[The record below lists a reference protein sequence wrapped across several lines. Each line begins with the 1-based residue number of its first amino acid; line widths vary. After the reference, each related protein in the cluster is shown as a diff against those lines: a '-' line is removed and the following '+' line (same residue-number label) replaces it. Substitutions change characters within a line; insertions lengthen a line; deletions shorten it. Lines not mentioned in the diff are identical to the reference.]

1 MLLNLVIP
9 QDISIALK
17 IPEEEKE
24 QLLLTELAISLYQ
37 RGYLSFGKARELSKL
52 SKTEFHNVLGN
63 RKISRH
69 YNEETFKED
78 LEYGTK

>member
-1 MLLNLVIP
+1 MHLNLVIP

-17 IPEEEKE
+17 MPDEEKE

-52 SKTEFHNVLGN
+52 SKIEFHGILGT
-63 RKISRH
+63 RKIQRH
-69 YNEETFKED
+69 YDEEAFNED
-78 LEYGTK
+78 LNYGKQ